1 MRLRPVLI
9 TEQPTTVRDYI
20 KRLIY
25 HSERLYQATYL
36 SKVIFSSVSILIT
49 ELASQSLKNR
59 TGQEF
64 EYPTVISQFIYV

>member
-1 MRLRPVLI
+1 MDTNETAPCFDNR
-9 TEQPTTVRDYI
+9 TTD
-20 KRLIY
+20 